1 MAEIPYLCSI
11 DMNDNEIKNLKLHVL
26 SGSDPT
32 GEAGMIFYDGDDNLL
47 KFHNGTA
54 FVSPVMSASGAV
66 TSITSLLATDIK
78 IGEDDQTKIDFETA
92 DEIHFYAANAQEMI
106 IQANVVA
113 PGADNNT
120 ALGDANQRWSDLFL
134 ASGAVINFNNG
145 DVTATHSSNTLTI
158 GGGTL
163 ATAALTAS
171 TGVFSGILKTDDTTA
186 ATSVSD
192 GSLQTDGGLSVKL
205 DAVIGDDLI
214 LISDSSVIHFGVNK
228 DVTLTHVHNQGLTL
242 THAGSAASDN
252 KPIVFQLKSEE
263 NDIVDGDAIAAIEF
277 AAGDSDGT
285 DGATVAAA
293 ITAIAEGTFSSSVN
307 ATKLVF
313 TTGVSGTAG
322 IASGVQE
329 STPKMT
335 LSSAGLLT
343 IADDL
348 IVKNSGT
355 IGTAADADLLT
366 MGNGILTVAGEV
378 QMTTLDIGG
387 TNVTSTAAELNI
399 LDGVTSTA
407 AELNKLDGVTSTTAE
422 LNLVDG
428 SSAGSIVNSKA
439 VIYSSGGQVNG
450 TSLAIGGTAI
460 TSTAAELNALDGI
473 TAVVGELNALDIGST
488 AVGTAVASKAVIL
501 DSNKDY
507 TGVRHFTLSGELD
520 AGSLDISGNADIA
533 GNLTG
538 LDNVTSTNYVIGGHT
553 VSDIDIGTE
562 FVDADDH
569 VMSSGAIVAKF
580 GLIAGS
586 SSVVTTGALNSGSI
600 TSGFGTI
607 DTGASAITTTGLIS
621 GGSLD
626 IDNVLINGANIGHT
640 DDTDLI
646 ALSDGLVTV
655 NGNITV
661 TGTTTT
667 NNVETVSTSSG
678 VIFEGS
684 AADGHDATLKSVV
697 ADSDKTYT
705 LPNITGFVPILTNDP
720 STTAISAT
728 VAELNIM
735 DGVTSTAAELNI
747 LDGVTSTAAELNILD
762 GVTSTAAELNILDG
776 VTSTAAEL
784 NALDGITAVVGELNA
799 LDIGSTA
806 VGTAVASKAI
816 ILDSNKDYTG
826 VRNFT
831 ISGELDAATLDISG
845 NADIDG
851 TMEAD
856 VITVNGTALAEF
868 IADTTGAMFSSN
880 TETNITV
887 TYQDGDNT
895 IDVSVADAAADAK
908 GVVELATTDEALAG
922 TDTARAV
929 TAAGLAARSY
939 RNAYGDGS
947 EVAHIVNHALG
958 TRDVI
963 VQCYDASDYKTV
975 YACVLRTDANNVTVT
990 TAVAAASND
999 LIVLVTKVD

>member
-11 DMNDNEIKNLKLHVL
+11 NMNDNEIKNLKLHVL

-285 DGATVAAA
+285 DGAVVAAA

-887 TYQDGDNT
+887 TYQDADNT
-895 IDVSVADAAADAK
+895 IDVSIANAAVDAK
-908 GVVELATTDEALAG
+908 GVVELATTDEAVAG

>member
-285 DGATVAAA
+285 DGAVVAAA

-538 LDNVTSTNYVIGGHT
+538 LDNITSTNYVIGGHT

-887 TYQDGDNT
+887 TYQDADNT
-895 IDVSVADAAADAK
+895 IDVSIANAAVDAK
-908 GVVELATTDEALAG
+908 GVVELATTDEAVAG

>member
-887 TYQDGDNT
+887 TYQDADNT
-895 IDVSVADAAADAK
+895 IDVSIANAAVDAK
-908 GVVELATTDEALAG
+908 GVVELATTDEAVAG

>member
-186 ATSVSD
+186 ATSTTD
-192 GSLQTDGGLSVKL
+192 GSLQTDGGLSVAL
-205 DAVIGDDLI
+205 DAVVGDDLI
-214 LISDSSVIHFGVNK
+214 LLSDASVIHFGANK

-242 THAGSAASDN
+242 THAASAASDN

-293 ITAIAEGTFSSSVN
+293 ITAIAEGTFSGSVN

-313 TTGVSGTAG
+313 TTGVSETAG

-387 TNVTSTAAELNI
+387 TN
-399 LDGVTSTA
+399 VTSTA

-538 LDNVTSTNYVIGGHT
+538 LDNITSTNYIIGGHT
-553 VSDIDIGTE
+553 IDDIDITAE
-562 FVDADDH
+562 FVDADAH
-569 VMSSGAIVAKF
+569 IMSSKAIGARF
-580 GLIAGS
+580 SLLAGS
-586 SSVVTTGALNSGSI
+586 SSVTTTGALNSGSI

-887 TYQDGDNT
+887 TYQDADNT
-895 IDVSVADAAADAK
+895 IDVSIANAAVDAK
-908 GVVELATTDEALAG
+908 GVVELATTDEAVAG

-947 EVAHIVNHALG
+947 EVAHIVNHALN

>member
-285 DGATVAAA
+285 DGAVVAAA

-580 GLIAGS
+580 GLKAGS

-887 TYQDGDNT
+887 TYQDADNT
-895 IDVSVADAAADAK
+895 IDVSIANAAVDAK
-908 GVVELATTDEALAG
+908 GVVELATTDEAVAG

>member
-242 THAGSAASDN
+242 THAASAASDN

-285 DGATVAAA
+285 DGAVVAAA

-887 TYQDGDNT
+887 TYQDADNT
-895 IDVSVADAAADAK
+895 IDVSIANAAVDAK
-908 GVVELATTDEALAG
+908 GVVELATTDEAVAG

>member
-1 MAEIPYLCSI
+1 
-11 DMNDNEIKNLKLHVL
+11 
-26 SGSDPT
+26 
-32 GEAGMIFYDGDDNLL
+32 
-47 KFHNGTA
+47 
-54 FVSPVMSASGAV
+54 
-66 TSITSLLATDIK
+66 
-78 IGEDDQTKIDFETA
+78 
-92 DEIHFYAANAQEMI
+92 
-106 IQANVVA
+106 
-113 PGADNNT
+113 
-120 ALGDANQRWSDLFL
+120 
-134 ASGAVINFNNG
+134 
-145 DVTATHSSNTLTI
+145 
-158 GGGTL
+158 
-163 ATAALTAS
+163 
-171 TGVFSGILKTDDTTA
+171 
-186 ATSVSD
+186 
-192 GSLQTDGGLSVKL
+192 
-205 DAVIGDDLI
+205 
-214 LISDSSVIHFGVNK
+214 
-228 DVTLTHVHNQGLTL
+228 
-242 THAGSAASDN
+242 
-252 KPIVFQLKSEE
+252 
-263 NDIVDGDAIAAIEF
+263 
-277 AAGDSDGT
+277 
-285 DGATVAAA
+285 
-293 ITAIAEGTFSSSVN
+293 
-307 ATKLVF
+307 
-313 TTGVSGTAG
+313 
-322 IASGVQE
+322 
-329 STPKMT
+329 
-335 LSSAGLLT
+335 
-343 IADDL
+343 
-348 IVKNSGT
+348 
-355 IGTAADADLLT
+355 

-887 TYQDGDNT
+887 TYQDADNT
-895 IDVSVADAAADAK
+895 IDVSIANAAVDAK
-908 GVVELATTDEALAG
+908 GVVELATTDEAVAG

>member
-285 DGATVAAA
+285 DGAVVAAA

-538 LDNVTSTNYVIGGHT
+538 LDNITSTNYVIGGHT
-553 VSDIDIGTE
+553 IDDIDITAE
-562 FVDADDH
+562 FVDADAH
-569 VMSSGAIVAKF
+569 IMSSKAIGARF
-580 GLIAGS
+580 SLLAGS
-586 SSVVTTGALNSGSI
+586 SSVTTTGALNSGSI

-678 VIFEGS
+678 VIFEGT

-697 ADSDKTYT
+697 ASSDKTYT

-887 TYQDGDNT
+887 TYQDADNT
-895 IDVSVADAAADAK
+895 IDVSIANAAVDAK
-908 GVVELATTDEALAG
+908 GVVELATTDEAVAG

>member
-285 DGATVAAA
+285 DGAVVAAA

-887 TYQDGDNT
+887 TYQDADNT
-895 IDVSVADAAADAK
+895 IDVSIANAAVDAK
-908 GVVELATTDEALAG
+908 GVVELATTDEAVAG

-947 EVAHIVNHALG
+947 EVAHIVNHALN